1 MNGRVLDR
9 RGWLRDPGE
18 SANPLLV
25 PLQALYS
32 WGARS
37 VHALYDA
44 GILPQEKASL
54 PIVSVGS
61 LAFGGSGKTPVA
73 RWLARRLEA
82 RGWKVAVLLRGY
94 RGKGAAKSR
103 VVDPAHLSPERD
115 GDEACLLAACL
126 PRAIVIAGARRKD
139 SADLARSLGATVAI
153 LDDGHQHRRLSRALD
168 VIVWDRRQ
176 ARAAASAP
184 HALREPPSGIA
195 RAGLVLRLDR
205 GDGAPGPPPGLPAD
219 AFVAHGRLIPAPE
232 DRIPA
237 GARVHA
243 LSGIAD
249 PAGFE
254 QSLATRG
261 LVVTGSTRY
270 PDHHAFRREEISAA
284 AHAARHEG
292 ATHLAVTAKDFARS
306 GALLEE
312 CALPVAVMDL
322 DVEIEEEDAVMDSIE
337 RMLRGGAA

>member
-1 MNGRVLDR
+1 
-9 RGWLRDPGE
+9 
-18 SANPLLV
+18 
-25 PLQALYS
+25 
-32 WGARS
+32 
-37 VHALYDA
+37 
-44 GILPQEKASL
+44 
-54 PIVSVGS
+54 
-61 LAFGGSGKTPVA
+61 
-73 RWLARRLEA
+73 
-82 RGWKVAVLLRGY
+82 
-94 RGKGAAKSR
+94 
-103 VVDPAHLSPERD
+103 
-115 GDEACLLAACL
+115 LAACL